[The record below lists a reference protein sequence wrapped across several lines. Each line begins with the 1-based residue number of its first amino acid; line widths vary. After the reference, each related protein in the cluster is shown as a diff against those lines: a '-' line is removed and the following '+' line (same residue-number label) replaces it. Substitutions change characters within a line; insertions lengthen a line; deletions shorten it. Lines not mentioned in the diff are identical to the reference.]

1 MGGDTPGEG
10 PVLAMSVPEREER
23 RDQTIG
29 VQDKR
34 EIPNHWNAIGQA
46 SSQSW
51 SPLGE
56 LLRKTQSFSTAI
68 KSSQVDL
75 GDERRASASG
85 SLTSSSYSNNSS
97 ASLGQGGVGIT
108 LGRPGGGLG
117 GLNGQQQQ
125 DGSVYGARDEEY
137 SEYVEEEEELEHHT
151 RRTAKL
157 LMAGG
162 LAGVVSRTATA
173 PLDRLK
179 MLLQVNDAT
188 KRMTMREGIRRMA
201 QEGSLKSFFKG
212 NGANVVK
219 IAPETAIKLTSN
231 DIYKRMLVS
240 DPEDI
245 TPPQRMLAGAM
256 AGATAQ
262 AIIYPLEM
270 VKTRLAV
277 CAPGTYH
284 GIIDCAR
291 KVWVQE
297 GWRSFYRGLLP
308 SMIGILPYAGVD
320 ITAFE
325 LLKEHILDEYDG
337 VPPPHLI
344 LGAGMLSSSLA
355 QFSAYPLALVRT
367 RLQAQG
373 IGGKVLK
380 YKGMTDV
387 LRKTYNK
394 EGFRGLY
401 KGSLTNLAKLAPA
414 AGISWFVFEE
424 TKVLLGLSMR
434 S

>member
-1 MGGDTPGEG
+1 
-10 PVLAMSVPEREER
+10 MSLPERVER
-23 RDQTIG
+23 RDQAIG

-34 EIPNHWNAIGQA
+34 EIPNHWNAVGQVPN
-46 SSQSW
+46 QRW

-56 LLRKTQSFSTAI
+56 LLRKTQLFSSSI
-68 KSSQVDL
+68 KQGSQTDL
-75 GDERRASASG
+75 GDERRANASG
-85 SLTSSSYSNNSS
+85 SPTSSSYYSSNSS
-97 ASLGQGGVGIT
+97 AALGQGGVGIN
-108 LGRPGGGLG
+108 LGRPGGELA
-117 GLNGQQQQ
+117 GLNGQEQL
-125 DGSVYGARDEEY
+125 DGKVYGARDEEY
-137 SEYVEEEEELEHHT
+137 GEYEDDEVEEQELQHHT

-201 QEGSLKSFFKG
+201 QEGTLKSFFKG
-212 NGANVVK
+212 NGANVIK

-380 YKGMTDV
+380 YKSMTDV

>member
-1 MGGDTPGEG
+1 
-10 PVLAMSVPEREER
+10 MSTPEREEC
-23 RDQTIG
+23 RDRVIG
-29 VQDKR
+29 VQSTRD
-34 EIPNHWNAIGQA
+34 IPNHLNVAGQVPN
-46 SSQSW
+46 QRW

-56 LLRKTQSFSTAI
+56 LLRKTQSFSNSI
-68 KSSQVDL
+68 KSSQADL
-75 GDERRASASG
+75 RDERRVGTSG
-85 SLTSSSYSNNSS
+85 SLTYSSNSS
-97 ASLGQGGVGIT
+97 GTRLGQGGVGIA

-117 GLNGQQQQ
+117 GLNGEQQQQ
-125 DGSVYGARDEEY
+125 ESNVYGTSDEELR
-137 SEYVEEEEELEHHT
+137 EYGDEDEDEDIHHHT
-151 RRTAKL
+151 RRTTKL

-212 NGANVVK
+212 NGANVIK

-231 DIYKRMLVS
+231 DIYKRMLVT

-270 VKTRLAV
+270 LKTRLAV
-277 CAPGTYH
+277 CAPGTYQ

-291 KVWVQE
+291 KVWIQE

-380 YKGMTDV
+380 YTGMTDV
-387 LRKTYNK
+387 LRKTYRK

>member
-1 MGGDTPGEG
+1 
-10 PVLAMSVPEREER
+10 MSTPEREECKDR
-23 RDQTIG
+23 VIG

-34 EIPNHWNAIGQA
+34 EISNHWTVTGQVPN
-46 SSQSW
+46 QRW

-56 LLRKTQSFSTAI
+56 LLRKSQSFSNSI
-68 KSSQVDL
+68 KSRQADL
-75 GDERRASASG
+75 GDVRRVSTSSSVA
-85 SLTSSSYSNNSS
+85 SSSYSSNSS
-97 ASLGQGGVGIT
+97 EGLGQGGVGIA
-108 LGRPGGGLG
+108 LGRPGGLG
-117 GLNGQQQQ
+117 GLNGQQEEE
-125 DGSVYGARDEEY
+125 DVNVYEELGEYEDEE
-137 SEYVEEEEELEHHT
+137 EDNHHHS

-212 NGANVVK
+212 NGANVIK

-277 CAPGTYH
+277 CAPGTYQ

-337 VPPPHLI
+337 MPPPHLI

-373 IGGKVLK
+373 IGGKILK

-387 LRKTYNK
+387 LRKTYMK